1 MQVHF
6 SPSMRRITISTA
18 PGFLDPLKM
27 KGAARYLSYRCL
39 FWTILSL
46 AFLLPFL
53 FITTA
58 VVTLEGVH
66 NCTSLDCF
74 GRKLG
79 PRLSWKRHDSPKAPD
94 KYTSIL
100 EYRSENDVIDIPDSI
115 EALLEEARSKQYD
128 MPTLLRRMK
137 SMVEDNEKKV
147 RAAKL
152 QEALY
157 RHYASSGVP
166 KGLHCLA
173 LKLTGEYSSNARA
186 RQDLP
191 SPDLA
196 PRLTDPALHHLI
208 VATDNVLA
216 AAVVVTS
223 TIRNSAQPEKI
234 VFHVITDKKTH
245 AAMHAWFALNPLAP
259 AIVEVKGVHQFEWLT
274 RDNVPVLEAMESS
287 EDIKYYYHG
296 DHAAG
301 TNISQ
306 YSPTILAA
314 YLQARSP
321 KYISIMNHLRIYLP
335 DLFPELEKVVFLDD
349 DVVVQKDLSPLWDIN
364 LHGKVNGAVETCHG
378 DDAWVMSKTFKTYFN
393 FSHPIISSTFDP
405 EKCAWAYGMNV
416 FDLQAWRKADI
427 TRVYHYW
434 QKQNLQL
441 NLTLWRLGTL
451 PPALIA
457 FDGNVQPIP
466 EKWHMLGLGYNAK
479 SNLEAVGRAAVIH
492 YNGQAKPWLD
502 VAFPQLR
509 PFWSK
514 YVNYSNEFVRQCNI
528 LDRT

>member
-1 MQVHF
+1 MQVHI
-6 SPSMRRITISTA
+6 SPSMRRITISTS

-46 AFLLPFL
+46 AFFLPFL

-58 VVTLEGVH
+58 LVTLDGVH

-79 PRLSWKRHDSPKAPD
+79 PKLSWKRHGSPKSQD
-94 KYTSIL
+94 KYSSLFDNRNEDIT
-100 EYRSENDVIDIPDSI
+100 DIPDSMD
-115 EALLEEARSKQYD
+115 ALIEEARHKQYD

-137 SMVEDNEKKV
+137 SMVENNEEKV

-157 RHYASSGVP
+157 KHYASSGVP

-196 PRLTDPALHHLI
+196 PRLTDPALHHLV

-216 AAVVVTS
+216 AAVVVSS
-223 TIRNSAQPEKI
+223 TIRNAAEPEKI

-245 AAMHAWFALNPLAP
+245 AAMHAWFALNPQAP

-287 EDIKYYYHG
+287 QDIKYYYHG

-349 DVVVQKDLSPLWDIN
+349 DVVVQKDLGALFDLD
-364 LHGKVNGAVETCHG
+364 LHGKVNGAVETCRG
-378 DDAWVMSKTFKTYFN
+378 DDTWVMSKTFKNYFN
-393 FSHPIISSTFDP
+393 FSHPIIASTFDP
-405 EKCAWAYGMNV
+405 DKCAWAYGMNV
-416 FDLQAWRKADI
+416 FDLRAWRKADI

-434 QKQNLQL
+434 QKQVRCC
-441 NLTLWRLGTL
+441 T
-451 PPALIA
+451 
-457 FDGNVQPIP
+457 
-466 EKWHMLGLGYNAK
+466 
-479 SNLEAVGRAAVIH
+479 VGC
-492 YNGQAKPWLD
+492 GM
-502 VAFPQLR
+502 
-509 PFWSK
+509 
-514 YVNYSNEFVRQCNI
+514 NENDSCREPVWYRV
-528 LDRT
+528 LV